1 MRRRC
6 RIQAVPKSQN
16 SQHGWPNLASHLPDS
31 TIWTYGKSGSRR
43 PLLDRSAGAG
53 RSTPAVCCTRTV
65 GAVVLHFEPAGGELL
80 AGGVPDGERQ
90 GAHGV
95 AVGRPAA
102 DEGADR
108 GRCVPRPR
116 RCRASTSIRGSAAS
130 SPSASRR
137 MSSRTRKSA
146 TTQRACNRAAIA
158 SARTGLR
165 PTTTTSAPRS
175 WSCCAAAAP
184 VPELAPVTTTVA
196 PVRSS

>member
-16 SQHGWPNLASHLPDS
+16 SQHGWSNLASHFPDP
-31 TIWTYGKSGSRR
+31 TIWTYGKPGSRR
-43 PLLDRSAGAG
+43 PLPDRSAGAG

-116 RCRASTSIRGSAAS
+116 RCRRARRSGAARRAVRRRAGGCRRG
-130 SPSASRR
+130 PGSRR
-137 MSSRTRKSA
+137 RPSERA
-146 TTQRACNRAAIA
+146 TVPP
-158 SARTGLR
+158 SLR
-165 PTTTTSAPRS
+165 PGPGCGRRLRRPRRGRGAVVPRPRRCPS
-175 WSCCAAAAP
+175 W
-184 VPELAPVTTTVA
+184 
-196 PVRSS
+196 RR